1 MSRWNVRTSY
11 LRWMPEP
18 KTSDIHNNYLVLFF
32 EWVTCGEAGAPL
44 EPIKVADDDET
55 TDGEAKVQLISSASQ
70 DSIRNISQSQSSVG
84 FPTGW
89 QQL

>member
-11 LRWMPEP
+11 LRWMSES

-44 EPIKVADDDET
+44 EPIKVADDET
-55 TDGEAKVQLISSASQ
+55 TDDEANV
-70 DSIRNISQSQSSVG
+70 QSQISLKPGISLSVKVKKDG
-84 FPTGW
+84 FLTGW

>member
-1 MSRWNVRTSY
+1 M
-11 LRWMPEP
+11 
-18 KTSDIHNNYLVLFF
+18 
-32 EWVTCGEAGAPL
+32 
-44 EPIKVADDDET
+44 ADDDET